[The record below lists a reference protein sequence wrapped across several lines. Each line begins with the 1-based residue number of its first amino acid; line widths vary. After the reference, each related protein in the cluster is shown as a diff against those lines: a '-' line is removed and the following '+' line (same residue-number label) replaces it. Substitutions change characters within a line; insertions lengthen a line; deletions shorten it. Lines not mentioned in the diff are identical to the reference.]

1 MRDFSAENRKKQG
14 TFLQKSAVFSPF
26 LRRNPAL
33 SDEGERGVDSIAASA
48 GVVANQKGGR
58 PLPGPPLGRPPR

>member
-33 SDEGERGVDSIAASA
+33 SDEGERGVD
-48 GVVANQKGGR
+48 
-58 PLPGPPLGRPPR
+58 